1 MIVVEI
7 EMFRWAVHGMW
18 EIRDSGD
25 DKEDEGRSKERCW
38 AALLVIGRQAPKSR
52 ASFFLFLKICRF
64 AVYFFP
70 PSAVTVGPAVE
81 LVRMSGGEMQRRLG
95 CARADPDD
103 HSGRVK
109 VGSGLSRALRQSEI

>member
-1 MIVVEI
+1 MT
-7 EMFRWAVHGMW
+7 
-18 EIRDSGD
+18 
-25 DKEDEGRSKERCW
+25 
-38 AALLVIGRQAPKSR
+38 L
-52 ASFFLFLKICRF
+52 
-64 AVYFFP
+64 
-70 PSAVTVGPAVE
+70 GPAVE